1 MFSMLF
7 SNTVLHVNI
16 LLNCAVGKD
25 LLSHENRCYL
35 KNGKKKKTLSI
46 EINNNSGLTKEIR
59 KHT

>member
-7 SNTVLHVNI
+7 SNTALYVNI
-16 LLNCAVGKD
+16 LLNSIVGKD
-25 LLSHENRCYL
+25 LFLSHENRRYL
-35 KNGKKKKTLSI
+35 KNEKKPLSI